1 MNRTRR
7 SAAAL
12 AVATSVALTASAC
25 SSSSSPPESAATA
38 STAVKPAS
46 SVTLEDY
53 YTADPQKA
61 AMEGVYSACADKLGI
76 TISSTHVANV
86 ALIPKVLQQI
96 SSKTLPD
103 VLMIPGVSAQQIAQS
118 GALAPLTDYG
128 IDGSGRPKGIVDV
141 GTYKGTLY
149 GLAPVV
155 NATALFYN
163 VDTLK
168 AAGIQAPK
176 TWDELAA
183 AAAQLTKGD
192 EYGFAFSASADEGG
206 TSQFLPFMWSNGG
219 ELTDITSSETAQALQ
234 FLTDLVNA
242 GSASKSVVT
251 WNQADVASQFIA
263 GKASMMVNG
272 PWQIP
277 TLNKNPDLHWATV
290 QIPTRLASQ
299 KSSVPLGGE
308 VFSVTQSGNA
318 AQMTGAGEVVK
329 CITDEDSQLVLGEKQ
344 INLPASTT
352 VAAKIAQEQPDLASF
367 IAALPDARSRTAEL
381 GPDYPK
387 VSTQLQTALQL
398 AITGKASPQDA
409 LDQAAKQ

>member
-219 ELTDITSSETAQALQ
+219 EAHRHHVERD
-234 FLTDLVNA
+234 
-242 GSASKSVVT
+242 
-251 WNQADVASQFIA
+251 
-263 GKASMMVNG
+263 G
-272 PWQIP
+272 PG
-277 TLNKNPDLHWATV
+277 A
-290 QIPTRLASQ
+290 
-299 KSSVPLGGE
+299 SVPHRPGE
-308 VFSVTQSGNA
+308 CGLRLEERRDMEPGRRGVTIHRREGLDD
-318 AQMTGAGEVVK
+318 GER
-329 CITDEDSQLVLGEKQ
+329 TLADPDPQ
-344 INLPASTT
+344 
-352 VAAKIAQEQPDLASF
+352 QES
-367 IAALPDARSRTAEL
+367 
-381 GPDYPK
+381 
-387 VSTQLQTALQL
+387 
-398 AITGKASPQDA
+398 
-409 LDQAAKQ
+409 